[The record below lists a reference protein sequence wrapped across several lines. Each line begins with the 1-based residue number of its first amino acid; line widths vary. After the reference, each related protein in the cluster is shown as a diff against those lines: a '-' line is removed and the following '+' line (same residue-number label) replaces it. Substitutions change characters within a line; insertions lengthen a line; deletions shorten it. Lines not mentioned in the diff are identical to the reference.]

1 MTSISRQMWES
12 VERYHQLCYWAPE
25 VREEGTRAGL
35 KGFWM
40 NYFATRVAPLG
51 AVSPETVQSLFF
63 YYSPDRI
70 HRAIPDAWSFAT
82 PNEILAARFRG
93 MDQALRRELGS
104 LFDSQEVSIA
114 VELAQ
119 QAIAAT
125 SGTGRTLYSGWN
137 SLPWPDEPHLAL
149 WQACTVLREH
159 RSGSHLLALAT
170 EELDG
175 PQSVI
180 TQVAVNEAPVDW
192 IQHEAGWSDAAV
204 EEAKE
209 LLRARGWLD
218 DADQATS
225 QCYEGRRRVE
235 ALTDSFDGRH
245 WEQLGADKCTEL
257 SEVMN
262 ALNQH
267 LPKDDQLDWQ
277 EIYVTDHESK

>member
-1 MTSISRQMWES
+1 MTSISRQMWEA

-63 YYSPDRI
+63 YYSPDRS
-70 HRAIPDAWSFAT
+70 HRAIPAAWSFAT
-82 PNEILAARFRG
+82 PNEVLAARFRG

-104 LFDSQEVSIA
+104 LFDSQEVFIA

-204 EEAKE
+204 EEAKK
-209 LLRARGWLD
+209 LMRARGWLD
-218 DADQATS
+218 DADQATA

-235 ALTDSFDGRH
+235 ALTDSFYGRH

-277 EIYVTDHESK
+277 EIYVTDHEST

>member
-1 MTSISRQMWES
+1 MGARFPRGNPSWLE
-12 VERYHQLCYWAPE
+12 
-25 VREEGTRAGL
+25 
-35 KGFWM
+35 GFWM

-204 EEAKE
+204 EEAKR

-218 DADQATS
+218 DADQATA

>member
-1 MTSISRQMWES
+1 MTSISRQMWEA
-12 VERYHQLCYWAPE
+12 VERYHQLCYWASE

-35 KGFWM
+35 KGVWM

-114 VELAQ
+114 VDLAQ

-125 SGTGRTLYSGWN
+125 SGTGRTLSSGWN

-204 EEAKE
+204 EEAKK

>member
-1 MTSISRQMWES
+1 MTSISRQMWEA

-82 PNEILAARFRG
+82 PNEVLAARFRG

-104 LFDSQEVSIA
+104 LFDSQEVFIA

-125 SGTGRTLYSGWN
+125 SGTGRTLYSGWS
-137 SLPWPDEPHLAL
+137 SLRWPDEPHLAL

-218 DADQATS
+218 DADQATA

-277 EIYVTDHESK
+277 EIYVTDHQSK

>member
-1 MTSISRQMWES
+1 MTSISRQMWEA

-82 PNEILAARFRG
+82 PNEVLAARFRG
-93 MDQALRRELGS
+93 IDQALRRELGS
-104 LFDSQEVSIA
+104 LFDSQEVFIA

-137 SLPWPDEPHLAL
+137 SLRWPDEPHLAL

-192 IQHEAGWSDAAV
+192 VQHEAGWSDAAV

-218 DADQATS
+218 DADQATA

-277 EIYVTDHESK
+277 EIYVTDHQSK

>member
-1 MTSISRQMWES
+1 
-12 VERYHQLCYWAPE
+12 
-25 VREEGTRAGL
+25 
-35 KGFWM
+35 
-40 NYFATRVAPLG
+40 
-51 AVSPETVQSLFF
+51 
-63 YYSPDRI
+63 
-70 HRAIPDAWSFAT
+70 
-82 PNEILAARFRG
+82 

-114 VELAQ
+114 VELAK

-192 IQHEAGWSDAAV
+192 IQHEAGYS
-204 EEAKE
+204 KF
-209 LLRARGWLD
+209 LLRP
-218 DADQATS
+218 
-225 QCYEGRRRVE
+225 VE
-235 ALTDSFDGRH
+235 APADWSGEL
-245 WEQLGADKCTEL
+245 EQLAA
-257 SEVMN
+257 EVL
-262 ALNQH
+262 ARQ
-267 LPKDDQLDWQ
+267 
-277 EIYVTDHESK
+277 S

>member
-1 MTSISRQMWES
+1 MCIR
-12 VERYHQLCYWAPE
+12 
-25 VREEGTRAGL
+25 
-35 KGFWM
+35 
-40 NYFATRVAPLG
+40 
-51 AVSPETVQSLFF
+51 
-63 YYSPDRI
+63 DR
-70 HRAIPDAWSFAT
+70 
-82 PNEILAARFRG
+82 
-93 MDQALRRELGS
+93 
-104 LFDSQEVSIA
+104 
-114 VELAQ
+114 
-119 QAIAAT
+119 
-125 SGTGRTLYSGWN
+125 
-137 SLPWPDEPHLAL
+137 
-149 WQACTVLREH
+149 H

-218 DADQATS
+218 DADQATA

>member
-1 MTSISRQMWES
+1 MWEA

-82 PNEILAARFRG
+82 PNEILALPRYRG

-125 SGTGRTLYSGWN
+125 REPAAPFTRVGIRCLGRMN
-137 SLPWPDEPHLAL
+137 PHLAL

-192 IQHEAGWSDAAV
+192 IQHEAGWSDDAV

-218 DADQATS
+218 DADQATP

-245 WEQLGADKCTEL
+245 WEQLVRTNVPNYLK
-257 SEVMN
+257 S
-262 ALNQH
+262 
-267 LPKDDQLDWQ
+267 
-277 EIYVTDHESK
+277 

>member
-1 MTSISRQMWES
+1 MTSISRQMWEA

-119 QAIAAT
+119 EAIAAT

-137 SLPWPDEPHLAL
+137 SLPWPDESHLAL

-218 DADQATS
+218 DADQATA

-277 EIYVTDHESK
+277 EIYVSDHQSS